1 MKKLFLVIFSL
12 FLVACGSSVS
22 VKDISAKMPM
32 PTEQRK
38 SIIFN
43 VPSSGQ
49 ILTTDAIYMAKLKTV
64 GSEQLDKLVKVLS
77 LNNIDLG
84 ISGQNPALNKTMI
97 LLALEQAPAIGNNLE
112 LYIIG
117 SDTDKKEFEKLT
129 QQRKIKLHYFI
140 GK

>member
-97 LLALEQAPAIGNNLE
+97 LLALEQAPVIGNNLE